1 MINLLKNFFETN
13 DICEADDIMYLI
25 KIKNTSITEFHLK
38 DGRILT
44 KYISLGACN
53 KQLPSEIFIPINKHY
68 IKCINRYIYHM
79 QDGTIF
85 EGKLKA
91 TKLHKKLKDEC
102 THHIS

>member
-1 MINLLKNFFETN
+1 MTNLLKNFFETN

-53 KQLPSEIFIPINKHY
+53 K
-68 IKCINRYIYHM
+68 
-79 QDGTIF
+79 
-85 EGKLKA
+85 
-91 TKLHKKLKDEC
+91 
-102 THHIS
+102 